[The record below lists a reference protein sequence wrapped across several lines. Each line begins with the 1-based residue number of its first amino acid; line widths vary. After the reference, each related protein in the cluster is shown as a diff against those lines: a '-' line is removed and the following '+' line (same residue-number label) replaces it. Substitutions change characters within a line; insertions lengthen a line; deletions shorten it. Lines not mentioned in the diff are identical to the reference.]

1 MALKPLE
8 VKTSNIA
15 TYAVT
20 ESRIAKNAVT
30 TDKIVDGSVT
40 ETKLKAGAV
49 TTAKIKDKAVT
60 GAKIAD
66 ATITQDK
73 LVLPIVVP
81 APITRPIAPPVETA
95 EIKDGTITRPKIA
108 VAAVETDNIKDLNV
122 TGGKL
127 VSSAVTTP
135 KIADGAVTPAKLSF
149 SPATRPLVPPITKDE
164 IDDGTIE
171 TPKIK
176 DGAVTALKIAT
187 NAVETDKIK
196 DEAVTNPKIAPQS
209 IGPWKLTD
217 NALSARLFKNF
228 LGGNSFFHDDFFG
241 AALLPV
247 WTVAGG
253 GNASTGWVGMC
264 GNLDMSAP
272 FGATE
277 TVNWNAKKNLN
288 LDAVNPVFMVGL
300 ESVAPAVDDYIT
312 WRLTLLVDANNYVEF
327 KAHDNAGVKPTW
339 HARCVSGGVATD
351 IDTTIPIEA
360 GTGLDQHL
368 RIEYTS
374 TEVTF
379 YINDVLVATI
389 DTNIP
394 TGCAEVQ
401 IELTN
406 NHVTDDRFLTPDY
419 VTIMGERP

>member
-1 MALKPLE
+1 MSNTIKPGE
-8 VKTSNIA
+8 
-15 TYAVT
+15 
-20 ESRIAKNAVT
+20 
-30 TDKIVDGSVT
+30 
-40 ETKLKAGAV
+40 
-49 TTAKIKDKAVT
+49 
-60 GAKIAD
+60 
-66 ATITQDK
+66 
-73 LVLPIVVP
+73 
-81 APITRPIAPPVETA
+81 
-95 EIKDGTITRPKIA
+95 
-108 VAAVETDNIKDLNV
+108 
-122 TGGKL
+122 
-127 VSSAVTTP
+127 VTTP
-135 KIADGAVTPAKLSF
+135 KIASYAVTESKL
-149 SPATRPLVPPITKDE
+149 ADNAVTVV
-164 IDDGTIE
+164 
-171 TPKIK
+171 KIK
-176 DGAVTALKIAT
+176 DGAVKTAKIGDKQVTGDKIADRSISTTKIIDGAITGTKIADGTITREKISDGVLGRPLTPPVAMVEIADNAVSEAKLQNNSVTTDKIKDNAITGRKIAANTITQGNIAANAVGSSEIRDGSVGTRELATDAVETVKVKNGAVTAPKIAT
-187 NAVETDKIK
+187 DAVETDKIK

-209 IGPWKLTD
+209 IGPWKLGD
-217 NALSARLFKNF
+217 NALSARLVKNF

-264 GNLDMSAP
+264 GNLDISAP

-300 ESVAPAVDDYIT
+300 ESVGAAVDDYIT
-312 WRLTLLVDANNYVEF
+312 WRVTLLVDANNYVEF
-327 KAHDNAGVKPTW
+327 KAQDNAGVKPTW

-406 NHVTDDRFLTPDY
+406 NHGTDDRYLTPDY
-419 VTIMGERP
+419 VTLMGERP